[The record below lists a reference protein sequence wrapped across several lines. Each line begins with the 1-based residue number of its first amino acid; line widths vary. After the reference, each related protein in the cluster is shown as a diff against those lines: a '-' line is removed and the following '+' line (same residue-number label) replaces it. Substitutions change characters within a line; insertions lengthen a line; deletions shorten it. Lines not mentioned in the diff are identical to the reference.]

1 MYVDSV
7 EEIGLFD
14 SFLDVD
20 CLEMIGI
27 KLAVNSAYEPRRVLD
42 QCLYYDYYVSLNV
55 STLFV

>member
-1 MYVDSV
+1 MYVDYV

-27 KLAVNSAYEPRRVLD
+27 KLAVNSAYEPSRVLD
-42 QCLYYDYYVSLNV
+42 QC
-55 STLFV
+55 